1 MDIILPIENSG
12 EPKKYNFQVILI
24 ICPIY
29 SSALPPLPSSLHSA
43 GCPSRSAPPSPV
55 VWGAGRRFTGASWM
69 HEYPAVQ
76 GCGVD
81 VVLVSCRRLLKYKIN
96 DIFIY
101 VLAHT
106 PATAARE
113 GGNVSADF
121 VDVFE
126 IQTADERK

>member
-1 MDIILPIENSG
+1 M
-12 EPKKYNFQVILI
+12 
-24 ICPIY
+24 
-29 SSALPPLPSSLHSA
+29 
-43 GCPSRSAPPSPV
+43 
-55 VWGAGRRFTGASWM
+55 
-69 HEYPAVQ
+69 
-76 GCGVD
+76 D
-81 VVLVSCRRLLKYKIN
+81 VVFVSCRRLLKYKIN